1 MRAFSALCT
10 DGTGIYFVI
19 PQSAA
24 AAAVRAVWRYGIWI
38 RTVFIMNIHHGVAM
52 RSDVA
57 HFAHLRDGISCL
69 RELGE
74 SLGKETISKREQKEL
89 KRKVQVIVDAET
101 VVTNDLHSQVS
112 GVSGT
117 GGSKYVARR
126 LATEQKYSALASP
139 TQSVHWQRTEHQAQS
154 DKENRLDMTQT
165 PVRSRIPLSAHSS
178 TLPGCIPAPH
188 KTRSVHIA
196 LNTYMFSNPLK
207 TAPRRSLFNKL
218 GSLSALETTQYQQG
232 TETGHKHVKQ
242 VGVCAHHDA
251 MLRTQH

>member
-89 KRKVQVIVDAET
+89 KREVQVIVDAET

-117 GGSKYVARR
+117 GGSKYVAMRLEDWRQSRNTLHWPHQRNPFTGSARSTRLRVTRRTDWTWHRR
-126 LATEQKYSALASP
+126 LFVLAYHF
-139 TQSVHWQRTEHQAQS
+139 Q
-154 DKENRLDMTQT
+154 L
-165 PVRSRIPLSAHSS
+165 
-178 TLPGCIPAPH
+178 IPAPC
-188 KTRSVHIA
+188 
-196 LNTYMFSNPLK
+196 
-207 TAPRRSLFNKL
+207 L
-218 GSLSALETTQYQQG
+218 GAFQHLI
-232 TETGHKHVKQ
+232 KQ
-242 VGVCAHHDA
+242 EVYTSH
-251 MLRTQH
+251 